1 MSIGAELYPFVTW
14 PVTVAAASQITVSF
28 TGTGGNSTTVVTIDA
43 GTYFTQLGQTTWD
56 EATSYSPEWLH
67 LKVSQALNTAPAV
80 TGVDGTANVTAYSFP
95 RVTHRVRVSVSPAL
109 VGSLLSAY
117 IEGPEA
123 LMRSLGFHGTPA
135 GGLIRIV
142 GVTSGVSIATF
153 ATTGWPAGIWAPM
166 TPWSDVEVVPGYV
179 TSQTV
184 SPFAPGE
191 RTVVELGA
199 RNANVAE
206 WRHVPMRDIT
216 EEYAAEAAPASEAS
230 ASTSDLNGTLQGVVR
245 AAVEDAAT
253 FQLVQ
258 SATQVKKCT
267 LDWQADLSTGS
278 LSEREEAFGGR
289 RYTVTMTLVQH

>member
-14 PVTVAAASQITVSF
+14 PTTVAASSDITVSI
-28 TGTGGNSTTVVTIDA
+28 TGTGGNSTTVVTVAA
-43 GTYFTQLGQTTWD
+43 GTYYTQLGQTTWD
-56 EATSYSPEWLH
+56 ESTSYSPEWLH
-67 LKVSQALNTAPAV
+67 LKVTQALDTAAGV
-80 TGVDGTANVTAYSFP
+80 NAVDGTANVTTYAFP
-95 RVTHRVRVSVSPAL
+95 RVTHRMQISPVL

-123 LMRSLGFHGTPA
+123 LMRSLGFHGTPS
-135 GGLIRIV
+135 GGLIRINA
-142 GVTSGVSIATF
+142 TIASFFVTF
-153 ATTGWPAGIWAPM
+153 ATTGWPVGIWAPM

-179 TSQTV
+179 ASQTV
-184 SPFAPGE
+184 SPFEPAQ

-216 EEYAAEAAPASEAS
+216 EEYAGEAAPA
-230 ASTSDLNGTLQGVVR
+230 SDLNGTLQGVVT

-253 FQLVQ
+253 FVLVQ
-258 SATQVKKCT
+258 SATLTKTCT
-267 LDWQADLSTGS
+267 LDWQADLNTSA

-289 RYTVTMTLVQH
+289 RYTVTMTLVEQ